1 MHLRITCEKTDSLIE
16 YVNNPR
22 DNDHAVDKMAAA
34 IREYDCVVPL
44 LIKSDLSVVDGH
56 LRLKAARKLQLE
68 ELPCIFVD
76 HLSDVQIKALRISI
90 NKMAEVAD
98 WDAELLALEIDALK
112 NAAYDL
118 SLIGF
123 DGDEIDALVDEAST
137 EDSGADDAPEVSEE
151 EPRTRLGDVWLC
163 GDHRVMCGDSTD
175 AEQVERLMD
184 GELADMVFTDPPYGY
199 SYRSNHQTKH
209 MVLKNDDKFLDFIP
223 AIYDRLLTNTAIFI
237 CTSYQTVDTW
247 VRYTKTS
254 LSYKNLIVWK
264 KNNWSMGDLSGAF
277 AGQHELIIFAHKGR
291 VLLTGGRPTDIWEFD
306 REPPICHP
314 TQKPVDLVCYALS
327 QVPSRDVLDPFLG
340 SGTTLIACEKTD
352 RRCFGMELDPKY
364 CDVIVKRWQDYT
376 GEQAVVESTGETFDG
391 S

>member
-1 MHLRITCEKTDSLIE
+1 MRLRITYQRTDSLIE

-22 DNDHAVDKMAAA
+22 DNDHVVDKMAAA

-123 DGDEIDALVDEAST
+123 DEDEIDALVDEAST

-184 GELADMVFTDPPYGY
+184 GELADTVFTDPPYGY
-199 SYRSNHQTKH
+199 SYRSNYQTKH

-291 VLLTGGRPTDIWEFD
+291 VLLTGRTPTDIWEFD

-327 QVPSRDVLDPFLG
+327 RVPSRDVLDPFLG